1 MISINDV
8 RKSYGPPECRVE
20 VLRGVS
26 LKIQQGEFLAL
37 MGPSGCGKSTLL
49 HLLGGFDQMDSGE
62 IFLGENAIH
71 QMNDQQLTRLRRHTI
86 GIIFQFFNLLPT
98 LTAEENIQL
107 PALLQGQSA
116 PAVRARTT
124 QLLAEVGLSQKAD
137 KKIHQLSGGEM
148 QRIALARALIGNPT
162 VLLAD
167 EPTGNLDSES
177 SRNVISLLREL
188 GREHGTTIIMVTHS
202 TEIAANADRCL
213 AMRDGNLL
221 I

>member
-20 VLRGVS
+20 VLQGVS